1 MNWGNLCLVLSL
13 VGAAFSALFFF
24 LGAKGDQKA
33 SSLGKKS
40 YYLFFVFTLLAIA
53 LLFYLFLT
61 HRFEFSYVYNYSSS
75 DSPLFYLI
83 SSFWAGQEGTF
94 LLWLFFGAILGLFL
108 IKKQGVYKNHLL
120 FFYLLIQIFLL
131 AVLLKKS
138 PFEKLPLF
146 PLEGAGLNPLLQDF
160 WMVIH
165 PPIVFVGYAAFAIP
179 FAYALSALV
188 QNKYKDWIDF
198 ALPWVSFSCLFLG
211 AGIFVGGYWAYKVMG
226 WGGYWGWDPV
236 ENASLVPWLV
246 SVVLL
251 HTMLLEKYK
260 GGAKRTNLILA
271 LFSFLLVMYGT
282 FLTRSGVLAEFSL
295 HSFTDLGINVF
306 LIVFMLFF
314 FFISLILVI
323 LRWRNLKNSIG
334 EKPLLSKQSFVIMGL
349 ALIFIWA
356 VLILLGTSSPLIT
369 KLFGQASQVG
379 TSYYAKVTLPLGLIT
394 VLLLSLT
401 VFLNW
406 KKTEFLQIFKNM
418 LPFLVL
424 SLILTLLS
432 IVYLSFLKVSYTL
445 LIPFAFLVFT
455 GNVFYLIKRM
465 RSKTMTWTSLLG
477 HLGVGLMLIGIITS
491 SAYNIADRINLSPNQ
506 TKSAF
511 GYNFT
516 YLGFENTKKERFLN
530 IEIERGGKKTI
541 ARPAFYYSEYNQGV
555 MKKPY
560 IKSNLWGDLYLAPL
574 EYQEGSQK
582 EKLKLREGETTKIGE
597 YKIRFVGFERTPH
610 AQAKLIKVGAIL
622 EIFKDKQKQKLIPAI
637 VMGPIQQD
645 ELRKV
650 HLFNTE
656 DYLYLEE
663 IDADFGTISLS
674 IERGGEITQPVLVLE
689 VSKKPFIWALWLG
702 SVIVILS
709 LLFSAI
715 NRSKNR

>member
-1 MNWGNLCLVLSL
+1 G
-13 VGAAFSALFFF
+13 
-24 LGAKGDQKA
+24 Q
-33 SSLGKKS
+33 KS
-40 YYLFFVFTLLAIA
+40 YYFFFGFTLLATA
-53 LLFYLFLT
+53 HLFYLFLA

-75 DSPLFYLI
+75 DSPIFYLV

-138 PFEKLPLF
+138 PFEELPLF

-165 PPIVFVGYAAFAIP
+165 PPIVFVGYAGFAIP

-188 QNKYKDWIDF
+188 QNRYKDWVSF

-211 AGIFVGGYWAYKVMG
+211 AGIFIGGYWAYKVMG

-260 GGAKRTNLILA
+260 GGAERTNLILA

-306 LIVFMLFF
+306 LIVFMFF
-314 FFISLILVI
+314 FSFISLILVI
-323 LRWRNLKNSIG
+323 LRWRDLKNSIG
-334 EKPLLSKQSFVIMGL
+334 EKPLLSKQSFVIMGS
-349 ALIFIWA
+349 ALILIWA
-356 VLILLGTSSPLIT
+356 VLILLGTSSPFIT
-369 KLFGQASQVG
+369 KMFGQASQVG
-379 TSYYAKVTLPLGLIT
+379 TSYYVKITLPLGLIIA
-394 VLLLSLT
+394 LLSSL
-401 VFLNW
+401 VIFLNW

-418 LPFLVL
+418 FPLLVL

-432 IVYLSFLKVSYTL
+432 IAYLGCLKTSYTL
-445 LIPFAFLVFT
+445 LIFFAFLVFT
-455 GNVFYLIKRM
+455 GNLFYLIKRI
-465 RSKTMTWTSLLG
+465 RSKTIAWTSLLG
-477 HLGVGLMLIGIITS
+477 HLGMGLMLIGIVTS
-491 SAYNIADRINLSPNQ
+491 SGYSIADRINLSPNQ
-506 TKSAF
+506 TKSAL

-516 YLGFENTKKERFLN
+516 YLGFENTNERGFLK
-530 IEIERGGKKTI
+530 IEIEKDGKKTI

-560 IKSNLWGDLYLAPL
+560 IKSNLWGDLYLAPI
-574 EYQEGSQK
+574 EYQEGPKK
-582 EKLKLREGETTKIGE
+582 ENFKLKEGETKKIGE
-597 YKIRFVGFERTPH
+597 YKIKFVGFERTPH
-610 AQAKLIKVGAIL
+610 AQAELIKVGAIL
-622 EIFKDKQKQKLIPAI
+622 EIFKDKQKQKSIPAI

-650 HLFNTE
+650 QLFNTE

-663 IDADFGTISLS
+663 IDADFKTISLS
-674 IERGGEITQPVLVLE
+674 IETNEEITQPVLVLE
-689 VSKKPFIWALWLG
+689 ISKKSFIWVLWLG
-702 SVIVILS
+702 SVIVISS
-709 LLFSAI
+709 LVISAI